1 MGEEQQ
7 ESLVTQPTAANAS
20 PDWKFLTTIDED
32 GLCIANKESSF
43 SPMLN
48 LYFALGMVLLA
59 AGFFM
64 SFFSNMLTFS
74 IIWVVLGILVLASRK
89 KFPDWM
95 IYVQMKKLETV
106 YHTRSIFFAM
116 VFWPQGLSVTSRLTS
131 AHVDLRYECF
141 SRIIRNNDYLMLSTK
156 DHRCIIIHLNDV
168 ENHEDFVEYI
178 RSKCPNARFKVRK
191 C

>member
-64 SFFSNMLTFS
+64 SFFSSMLTFS
-74 IIWVVLGILVLASRK
+74 IILVVLGILVLASRK

-156 DHRCIIIHLNDV
+156 DRRCIIIHLNDV

-178 RSKCPNARFKVRK
+178 RSKCPNARFKIRK
-191 C
+191 G